1 MLHYFN
7 PGHEAAILNGSP
19 YYHAPANVVQMQ
31 RDLAFLPAWYAGQGD
46 LVWTGN
52 SLPEE
57 FLNFW
62 LPLKDFPVKEIG
74 EDSASRGC
82 EQLTAQEVALWGV
95 SPQAIH
101 FFESI
106 SEKYTL
112 NLSIPQWNPLYAEFS
127 HRQKAAHYLMR
138 LCESFPFISP
148 KLVPRSCES
157 LEEIDAVLETEDNVA
172 FLAKAPYSSSGR
184 GLLWLPKGKLTR
196 TERQILHGHL
206 KKQKSVS
213 LEYALQKELDFAMEF
228 MCDGV
233 GGCCFE
239 GYSLFETSEK
249 GNYLGNKILPQEQ
262 IINALA
268 EKIPLEH
275 LRLIQAKLI
284 EFFSSDLASSY
295 KGYVGVDMM
304 VYVENGESRL
314 HPCVEINLRTNMGIV
329 SISLQKN
336 YLHPD
341 ASGHF
346 FIDFLG
352 STDKL
357 LAKHSQLLNAYPAIF
372 VDGKMQSGYFPL
384 SPHNA
389 DSKYLA
395 YLLLS

>member
-31 RDLAFLPAWYAGQGD
+31 RDLAFLPAWYAREGD
-46 LVWTGN
+46 CVWTAD
-52 SLPEE
+52 SLPED

-62 LPLKDFPVKEIG
+62 LPLKGFSVKEIG
-74 EDSASRGC
+74 TDSVSAHCDWLAG
-82 EQLTAQEVALWGV
+82 QGVALWGV

-101 FFESI
+101 LFESI
-106 SEKYTL
+106 SEKYNL
-112 NLSIPQWNPLYAEFS
+112 NLDIPKWNPLLSEFS

-138 LCESFPFISP
+138 LCDSFPFISP
-148 KLVPRSCES
+148 KLVPHSCES
-157 LEEIDAVLETEDNVA
+157 LEAIDAVLEKEDNVV
-172 FLAKAPYSSSGR
+172 FLAKAPFSSSGR

-213 LEYALQKELDFAMEF
+213 LEYALQKEMDFALEF
-228 MCDGV
+228 FLDGV
-233 GGCCFE
+233 GGCSFE
-239 GYSLFETSEK
+239 GYSLFETSGK
-249 GNYLGNKILPQEQ
+249 GNYLGNKILPQQQ
-262 IINALA
+262 IIDGLA
-268 EKIPLEH
+268 QKIPLEH
-275 LRLIQAKLI
+275 LHLIQAKLV
-284 EFFSSDLASSY
+284 EFFSSGLAFIY
-295 KGYVGVDMM
+295 KGYVGVDML
-304 VYVENGESRL
+304 VYSENEEPKL
-314 HPCVEINLRTNMGIV
+314 HPCVEINLRANMGIV

-341 ASGHF
+341 ASGLF
-346 FIDFLG
+346 YIDFLG

-357 LAKHSQLLNAYPAIF
+357 MAKHSQLLNACPAIF
-372 VDGKMQSGYFPL
+372 VNGKIRSGYFPL
-384 SPHNA
+384 CPLNA

>member
-31 RDLAFLPAWYAGQGD
+31 RDLAFLPAWYAREGD
-46 LVWTGN
+46 YVWMAD
-52 SLPEE
+52 SLPED

-62 LPLKDFPVKEIG
+62 LPLKGFSVKEIG
-74 EDSASRGC
+74 TDSVSAHCDRLAG
-82 EQLTAQEVALWGV
+82 QEVALWGV

-101 FFESI
+101 LFESI
-106 SEKYTL
+106 SEKYNL
-112 NLSIPQWNPLYAEFS
+112 NLDIPKWNPLYAEFS

-138 LCESFPFISP
+138 LCDSFPFISP
-148 KLVPRSCES
+148 KLVPRLCES
-157 LEEIDAVLETEDNVA
+157 LEAIDAVLEKEDNVV

-228 MCDGV
+228 FVDGV
-233 GGCCFE
+233 GGCSFE

-249 GNYLGNKILPQEQ
+249 GNYLGNKILPQQQ
-262 IINALA
+262 IIDGLA

-275 LRLIQAKLI
+275 LHLIQAKLV
-284 EFFSSDLASSY
+284 EFFSSDLAFIY
-295 KGYVGVDMM
+295 KGYVGVDML
-304 VYVENGESRL
+304 VYSENEESKL

-329 SISLQKN
+329 SIALQKN

-341 ASGHF
+341 ASGVF
-346 FIDFLG
+346 YIDFLG

-357 LAKHSQLLNAYPAIF
+357 MAKHSQLLNAYPAIF
-372 VDGKMQSGYFPL
+372 VDGKIRSGYFPL
-384 SPHNA
+384 CPHNA
-389 DSKYLA
+389 GSKYLA